1 MKKDQY
7 FNLEVNL
14 LNDDN
19 IAGMMSELDAA
30 EALGIYVML
39 LLHLRT
45 KDNYEASCT
54 PLLLRAFA
62 RRYDLELDMLEKV
75 LHDYNL
81 FEVDEERQTF
91 RAPYLD
97 RVMQRLEE
105 KWRMDTE
112 NGKKGGRPK
121 KRAKCAETPATKGRK
136 PNETQERREE
146 EKIGIAA
153 VVNNSS
159 NTLAGGAADA
169 ATVVEEIPAMAAT
182 GNSGTAESSGIR
194 GTSEITVIPETEE
207 KISATGTSRVSEIT
221 GDSGSSGSSRVSE
234 ITGDSGSS
242 GSSRASEIMGAS
254 GSSRSS
260 RASEITGASE
270 SSRTSRTSETSEV
283 RTASS
288 VPVERGMRIRAV
300 DEEGQQPLQPVLSW
314 EVLVDRLADSRLY
327 MELAGQRSGLG
338 RLFIDHQ
345 QQIIGLFKKH
355 ILLYG
360 KEGGLLFFEDVKR
373 YFSNYIAAGSPTCRM
388 LREELM
394 REIKERESRDVSRFE
409 SIVDGKRMYLGRLI
423 PDSAPPRPDNSA
435 VWDDAHKRWGH

>member
-146 EKIGIAA
+146 EKIGITP

-169 ATVVEEIPAMAAT
+169 ATVVAEIPAAAAT
-182 GNSGTAESSGIR
+182 GTSGSSGASESSR
-194 GTSEITVIPETEE
+194 TSRASEMTVIPETEE
-207 KISATGTSRVSEIT
+207 KISA
-221 GDSGSSGSSRVSE
+221 
-234 ITGDSGSS
+234 
-242 GSSRASEIMGAS
+242 AAAS
-254 GSSRSS
+254 G
-260 RASEITGASE
+260 
-270 SSRTSRTSETSEV
+270 TSEV

-288 VPVERGMRIRAV
+288 VPVGRGMRIRAV

-314 EVLVDRLADSRLY
+314 ETLVDRLADSRLY

-360 KEGGLLFFEDVKR
+360 KESGLLFFEDVKR

-409 SIVDGKRMYLGRLI
+409 SVVDGKRMYLGRLI

>member
-62 RRYDLELDMLEKV
+62 RRHDLELDMLEKV

-146 EKIGIAA
+146 EKIGITP

-169 ATVVEEIPAMAAT
+169 AMVVAEIPAAAAT
-182 GNSGTAESSGIR
+182 GNSG
-194 GTSEITVIPETEE
+194 
-207 KISATGTSRVSEIT
+207 
-221 GDSGSSGSSRVSE
+221 
-234 ITGDSGSS
+234 
-242 GSSRASEIMGAS
+242 
-254 GSSRSS
+254 
-260 RASEITGASE
+260 
-270 SSRTSRTSETSEV
+270 TSETSEV

-288 VPVERGMRIRAV
+288 VPVGRGMRIRAV

-314 EVLVDRLADSRLY
+314 ETLVDRLADSRLY

-360 KEGGLLFFEDVKR
+360 KESGLLFFEDVKR

-409 SIVDGKRMYLGRLI
+409 SVVDGKRMYLGRLI
-423 PDSAPPRPDNSA
+423 PDSTPPSCRVLA
-435 VWDDAHKRWGH
+435 VRCRE

>member
-146 EKIGIAA
+146 EKIGITP

-169 ATVVEEIPAMAAT
+169 ATVVAEIPAAAAT
-182 GNSGTAESSGIR
+182 GNSGNSGASESSR
-194 GTSEITVIPETEE
+194 TSRTSGMTVIPETEE
-207 KISATGTSRVSEIT
+207 KISATGTS
-221 GDSGSSGSSRVSE
+221 
-234 ITGDSGSS
+234 
-242 GSSRASEIMGAS
+242 
-254 GSSRSS
+254 
-260 RASEITGASE
+260 
-270 SSRTSRTSETSEV
+270 ETSEV

-288 VPVERGMRIRAV
+288 VPVGRGMRIRAV

-314 EVLVDRLADSRLY
+314 ETLVDRLADSRLY

-360 KEGGLLFFEDVKR
+360 KESGLLFFEDVKR

-409 SIVDGKRMYLGRLI
+409 SVVDGKRMYLGRLI

>member
-62 RRYDLELDMLEKV
+62 RRHDLELDMLEKV

-146 EKIGIAA
+146 EKIGITP

-159 NTLAGGAADA
+159 NTLAGGATDA
-169 ATVVEEIPAMAAT
+169 AMVVAEIPAAAAT
-182 GNSGTAESSGIR
+182 GDSGSSESSR
-194 GTSEITVIPETEE
+194 TSRASEMTVIPETEE
-207 KISATGTSRVSEIT
+207 KISA
-221 GDSGSSGSSRVSE
+221 
-234 ITGDSGSS
+234 
-242 GSSRASEIMGAS
+242 AAAS
-254 GSSRSS
+254 G
-260 RASEITGASE
+260 
-270 SSRTSRTSETSEV
+270 TSEV

-288 VPVERGMRIRAV
+288 VPVGRGMRIRAV

-314 EVLVDRLADSRLY
+314 ETLVDRLADSRLY

-360 KEGGLLFFEDVKR
+360 KESGLLFFEDVKR

-409 SIVDGKRMYLGRLI
+409 SVVDGKRMYLGRLI
-423 PDSAPPRPDNSA
+423 PNSAPPRPDNSA

>member
-146 EKIGIAA
+146 EKIGITP

-169 ATVVEEIPAMAAT
+169 ATVVTGIPATAAM
-182 GNSGTAESSGIR
+182 GNSGAAESSGIK
-194 GTSEITVIPETEE
+194 GTSGMTVIPETEE
-207 KISATGTSRVSEIT
+207 KIYVTGT
-221 GDSGSSGSSRVSE
+221 
-234 ITGDSGSS
+234 
-242 GSSRASEIMGAS
+242 SRASEITGAL
-254 GSSRSS
+254 GSSGTS
-260 RASEITGASE
+260 RASEITGALGSSGTSRTSEITGASE
-270 SSRTSRTSETSEV
+270 SSGTSRTSETSEV

-314 EVLVDRLADSRLY
+314 EALVDRLADSRLY

-394 REIKERESRDVSRFE
+394 REIKERESKDVSRFE

>member
-62 RRYDLELDMLEKV
+62 RRHDLELDMLEKV

-146 EKIGIAA
+146 EKIGITT

-169 ATVVEEIPAMAAT
+169 ATVVAEIPAAGAT
-182 GNSGTAESSGIR
+182 GNSE
-194 GTSEITVIPETEE
+194 
-207 KISATGTSRVSEIT
+207 
-221 GDSGSSGSSRVSE
+221 
-234 ITGDSGSS
+234 
-242 GSSRASEIMGAS
+242 
-254 GSSRSS
+254 SSRS
-260 RASEITGASE
+260 SE
-270 SSRTSRTSETSEV
+270 SSRTSRASEMTVIPEPEEKISASGTSGTSEV

-288 VPVERGMRIRAV
+288 VPVGRGMRIRAV

-314 EVLVDRLADSRLY
+314 ETLVDRLADSRLY

-360 KEGGLLFFEDVKR
+360 KESGLLFFEDVKR

-409 SIVDGKRMYLGRLI
+409 SVVDGKRMYLGRLI

>member
-62 RRYDLELDMLEKV
+62 RRHDLELDMLEKV

-146 EKIGIAA
+146 EKIGITP

-169 ATVVEEIPAMAAT
+169 ATVVAEIPAAAAT
-182 GNSGTAESSGIR
+182 GTSGSSGASESSR
-194 GTSEITVIPETEE
+194 TSRTSGMTVIPETEE
-207 KISATGTSRVSEIT
+207 KISA
-221 GDSGSSGSSRVSE
+221 SGS
-234 ITGDSGSS
+234 
-242 GSSRASEIMGAS
+242 
-254 GSSRSS
+254 
-260 RASEITGASE
+260 
-270 SSRTSRTSETSEV
+270 SETSEV

-288 VPVERGMRIRAV
+288 VPVGRGMRIRAV

-314 EVLVDRLADSRLY
+314 ETLVDRLADSRLY

-360 KEGGLLFFEDVKR
+360 KESGLLFFEDVKR

-409 SIVDGKRMYLGRLI
+409 SVVDGKRMYLGRLI

>member
-30 EALGIYVML
+30 EALDIYVML

-62 RRYDLELDMLEKV
+62 RRHDLELDMLEKV

-146 EKIGIAA
+146 EKIGITP

-169 ATVVEEIPAMAAT
+169 ATVVAEIPAAAAT
-182 GNSGTAESSGIR
+182 GNSGSSGASESSR
-194 GTSEITVIPETEE
+194 TSRTSEMTVIPETEE
-207 KISATGTSRVSEIT
+207 KISA
-221 GDSGSSGSSRVSE
+221 SGS
-234 ITGDSGSS
+234 
-242 GSSRASEIMGAS
+242 
-254 GSSRSS
+254 
-260 RASEITGASE
+260 
-270 SSRTSRTSETSEV
+270 SETSEV

-288 VPVERGMRIRAV
+288 VPVGRGMRIRAV

-314 EVLVDRLADSRLY
+314 ETLVDRLADSRLY

-360 KEGGLLFFEDVKR
+360 KESGLLFFEDVKR

-409 SIVDGKRMYLGRLI
+409 SVVDGKRMYLGRLI

>member
-62 RRYDLELDMLEKV
+62 RRHDLELDMLEKV

-146 EKIGIAA
+146 EKIGITP

-169 ATVVEEIPAMAAT
+169 AMVVAEIPAAAAT
-182 GNSGTAESSGIR
+182 GNSGSSESSR
-194 GTSEITVIPETEE
+194 TSRTSEMTVIPETEE
-207 KISATGTSRVSEIT
+207 KISA
-221 GDSGSSGSSRVSE
+221 SGS
-234 ITGDSGSS
+234 
-242 GSSRASEIMGAS
+242 
-254 GSSRSS
+254 
-260 RASEITGASE
+260 
-270 SSRTSRTSETSEV
+270 SETSEV

-288 VPVERGMRIRAV
+288 VPVGRGMRIRAV

-314 EVLVDRLADSRLY
+314 ETLVDRLADSRLY

-360 KEGGLLFFEDVKR
+360 KESGLLFFEDVKR

-409 SIVDGKRMYLGRLI
+409 SVVDGKRMYLGRLI

>member
-62 RRYDLELDMLEKV
+62 RRHDLELDMLEKV

-146 EKIGIAA
+146 EKIGITP

-169 ATVVEEIPAMAAT
+169 AMVVAEIPAAAAT
-182 GNSGTAESSGIR
+182 GNSGAAESSGIK
-194 GTSEITVIPETEE
+194 GTSGMTVIPETEE
-207 KISATGTSRVSEIT
+207 KISATGTSRASEIT
-221 GDSGSSGSSRVSE
+221 GDSGSSGTSR
-234 ITGDSGSS
+234 T
-242 GSSRASEIMGAS
+242 SEIMGAS
-254 GSSRSS
+254 GSS
-260 RASEITGASE
+260 G
-270 SSRTSRTSETSEV
+270 TSRTSETSEV

-314 EVLVDRLADSRLY
+314 EALVDRLADSRLY

-360 KEGGLLFFEDVKR
+360 KESGLLFFEDVKR

-394 REIKERESRDVSRFE
+394 REIKERESKDVSRFE

>member
-146 EKIGIAA
+146 EKIGITP

-169 ATVVEEIPAMAAT
+169 ATVVEE
-182 GNSGTAESSGIR
+182 NS
-194 GTSEITVIPETEE
+194 
-207 KISATGTSRVSEIT
+207 
-221 GDSGSSGSSRVSE
+221 
-234 ITGDSGSS
+234 
-242 GSSRASEIMGAS
+242 
-254 GSSRSS
+254 
-260 RASEITGASE
+260 GASE
-270 SSRTSRTSETSEV
+270 SSRSSRISETSEV

-394 REIKERESRDVSRFE
+394 REIKERESKDVSRFE

-435 VWDDAHKRWGH
+435 V

>member
-75 LHDYNL
+75 LRDYNL

-146 EKIGIAA
+146 EKIGITP

-159 NTLAGGAADA
+159 NTPAGEAADA
-169 ATVVEEIPAMAAT
+169 ATVVEEIPATAAT
-182 GNSGTAESSGIR
+182 GNSG
-194 GTSEITVIPETEE
+194 
-207 KISATGTSRVSEIT
+207 
-221 GDSGSSGSSRVSE
+221 
-234 ITGDSGSS
+234 
-242 GSSRASEIMGAS
+242 
-254 GSSRSS
+254 
-260 RASEITGASE
+260 ASE
-270 SSRTSRTSETSEV
+270 SLGTSGISETTEITETSRTSRTSETSEV

-360 KEGGLLFFEDVKR
+360 KESGLLFFEDVKR

-394 REIKERESRDVSRFE
+394 REIKERESKDVSRFE

>member
-146 EKIGIAA
+146 EKIGITP

-169 ATVVEEIPAMAAT
+169 ATVVEE
-182 GNSGTAESSGIR
+182 NSGASGI
-194 GTSEITVIPETEE
+194 SEITVIPETEE
-207 KISATGTSRVSEIT
+207 KIYVTGI
-221 GDSGSSGSSRVSE
+221 
-234 ITGDSGSS
+234 
-242 GSSRASEIMGAS
+242 
-254 GSSRSS
+254 S

-270 SSRTSRTSETSEV
+270 SSGTSRASVITGASESSRSSRISETSEV

-360 KEGGLLFFEDVKR
+360 KESGLLFFEDVKR

-394 REIKERESRDVSRFE
+394 QEIKERESKDVSRFE

>member
-62 RRYDLELDMLEKV
+62 RRYDLELGMLEKV

-146 EKIGIAA
+146 EKIGITP

-169 ATVVEEIPAMAAT
+169 ATVVEGIPAMAAT
-182 GNSGTAESSGIR
+182 GNSGAAESSR
-194 GTSEITVIPETEE
+194 ASGTSEIMVIPETEE
-207 KISATGTSRVSEIT
+207 KIYVTGTSR
-221 GDSGSSGSSRVSE
+221 
-234 ITGDSGSS
+234 
-242 GSSRASEIMGAS
+242 ASK
-254 GSSRSS
+254 
-260 RASEITGASE
+260 ITGA
-270 SSRTSRTSETSEV
+270 SETSEV

>member
-62 RRYDLELDMLEKV
+62 RRHDLELDMLEKV

-146 EKIGIAA
+146 EKIGITP

-169 ATVVEEIPAMAAT
+169 AMVVAEIPAAAAT
-182 GNSGTAESSGIR
+182 GTSGSSGASESSR
-194 GTSEITVIPETEE
+194 TSRASEMTVIPETEE
-207 KISATGTSRVSEIT
+207 KISA
-221 GDSGSSGSSRVSE
+221 
-234 ITGDSGSS
+234 
-242 GSSRASEIMGAS
+242 AAAS
-254 GSSRSS
+254 G
-260 RASEITGASE
+260 
-270 SSRTSRTSETSEV
+270 TSEV

-288 VPVERGMRIRAV
+288 VPVGRGMRIRAV

-314 EVLVDRLADSRLY
+314 ETLVDRLADSRLY

-360 KEGGLLFFEDVKR
+360 KESGLLFFEDVKR

-409 SIVDGKRMYLGRLI
+409 SVVDGKRMYLGRLI
-423 PDSAPPRPDNSA
+423 PDIAPPRPDNSA

>member
-62 RRYDLELDMLEKV
+62 RRHDLELDMLEKV

-146 EKIGIAA
+146 EKIGITP

-169 ATVVEEIPAMAAT
+169 ATVVAEIPAAGT
-182 GNSGTAESSGIR
+182 SRTSGSSESSR
-194 GTSEITVIPETEE
+194 TSRASEMTVIPETEE
-207 KISATGTSRVSEIT
+207 KISATG
-221 GDSGSSGSSRVSE
+221 
-234 ITGDSGSS
+234 
-242 GSSRASEIMGAS
+242 AS
-254 GSSRSS
+254 G
-260 RASEITGASE
+260 
-270 SSRTSRTSETSEV
+270 TSETSEV

-288 VPVERGMRIRAV
+288 VPVGRGMRIRAV

-314 EVLVDRLADSRLY
+314 ETLVDRLADSRLY

-360 KEGGLLFFEDVKR
+360 KESGLLFFEDVKR

-409 SIVDGKRMYLGRLI
+409 SVVDGKRMYLGRLI

>member
-62 RRYDLELDMLEKV
+62 RRHDLELDMLEKV

-121 KRAKCAETPATKGRK
+121 KRAKCAETPPPKGENPTKPKRGEK
-136 PNETQERREE
+136 RR
-146 EKIGIAA
+146 
-153 VVNNSS
+153 
-159 NTLAGGAADA
+159 
-169 ATVVEEIPAMAAT
+169 
-182 GNSGTAESSGIR
+182 R
-194 GTSEITVIPETEE
+194 
-207 KISATGTSRVSEIT
+207 
-221 GDSGSSGSSRVSE
+221 
-234 ITGDSGSS
+234 
-242 GSSRASEIMGAS
+242 
-254 GSSRSS
+254 
-260 RASEITGASE
+260 
-270 SSRTSRTSETSEV
+270 
-283 RTASS
+283 
-288 VPVERGMRIRAV
+288 
-300 DEEGQQPLQPVLSW
+300 
-314 EVLVDRLADSRLY
+314 
-327 MELAGQRSGLG
+327 
-338 RLFIDHQ
+338 
-345 QQIIGLFKKH
+345 
-355 ILLYG
+355 
-360 KEGGLLFFEDVKR
+360 
-373 YFSNYIAAGSPTCRM
+373 
-388 LREELM
+388 
-394 REIKERESRDVSRFE
+394 
-409 SIVDGKRMYLGRLI
+409 
-423 PDSAPPRPDNSA
+423 
-435 VWDDAHKRWGH
+435 

>member
-62 RRYDLELDMLEKV
+62 RRHDLELDMLEKV

-146 EKIGIAA
+146 EKIGITP

-169 ATVVEEIPAMAAT
+169 ATVVAEIPAAAAT
-182 GNSGTAESSGIR
+182 GNSGSSGASESSR
-194 GTSEITVIPETEE
+194 TSRTSEMTVIPETEE
-207 KISATGTSRVSEIT
+207 KISA
-221 GDSGSSGSSRVSE
+221 SG
-234 ITGDSGSS
+234 
-242 GSSRASEIMGAS
+242 
-254 GSSRSS
+254 
-260 RASEITGASE
+260 
-270 SSRTSRTSETSEV
+270 TSETSEV

-288 VPVERGMRIRAV
+288 VPVGRGMRIRAV

-314 EVLVDRLADSRLY
+314 ETLVDRLADSRLY

-360 KEGGLLFFEDVKR
+360 KESGLLFFEDVKR

-409 SIVDGKRMYLGRLI
+409 SVVDGKRMYLGRLI

>member
-62 RRYDLELDMLEKV
+62 RRHDLELDMLEKV

-146 EKIGIAA
+146 EKIGITP

-169 ATVVEEIPAMAAT
+169 ATVVAEIPAAGT
-182 GNSGTAESSGIR
+182 SRTSGSSESSG
-194 GTSEITVIPETEE
+194 TSRASEMTVIPETEE
-207 KISATGTSRVSEIT
+207 KISATG
-221 GDSGSSGSSRVSE
+221 
-234 ITGDSGSS
+234 
-242 GSSRASEIMGAS
+242 AS
-254 GSSRSS
+254 G
-260 RASEITGASE
+260 
-270 SSRTSRTSETSEV
+270 TSETSEV

-288 VPVERGMRIRAV
+288 VPVGRGMRIRAV

-314 EVLVDRLADSRLY
+314 ETLVDRLADSRLY

-360 KEGGLLFFEDVKR
+360 KESGLLFFEDVKR

-409 SIVDGKRMYLGRLI
+409 SVVDGKRMYLGRLI

>member
-62 RRYDLELDMLEKV
+62 RRHDLELDMLEKV

-146 EKIGIAA
+146 EKIGITP

-169 ATVVEEIPAMAAT
+169 VTVVAEIPAAAAT
-182 GNSGTAESSGIR
+182 GNSGSSRASESSR
-194 GTSEITVIPETEE
+194 TSRTSEMTVIPETEE
-207 KISATGTSRVSEIT
+207 KISATGTS
-221 GDSGSSGSSRVSE
+221 
-234 ITGDSGSS
+234 
-242 GSSRASEIMGAS
+242 
-254 GSSRSS
+254 
-260 RASEITGASE
+260 
-270 SSRTSRTSETSEV
+270 ETSEV

-288 VPVERGMRIRAV
+288 VPVGRGMRIRAV

-314 EVLVDRLADSRLY
+314 ETLVDRLADSRLY

-360 KEGGLLFFEDVKR
+360 KESGLLFFEDVKR

-409 SIVDGKRMYLGRLI
+409 SVVDGKRMYLGRLI

>member
-146 EKIGIAA
+146 EKIGITP

-169 ATVVEEIPAMAAT
+169 ATVVEE
-182 GNSGTAESSGIR
+182 NSGASGI
-194 GTSEITVIPETEE
+194 SEITVIPETEE
-207 KISATGTSRVSEIT
+207 KIYVTGI
-221 GDSGSSGSSRVSE
+221 
-234 ITGDSGSS
+234 
-242 GSSRASEIMGAS
+242 
-254 GSSRSS
+254 S
-260 RASEITGASE
+260 RASEITGASGSSGTSRTSVITGASE
-270 SSRTSRTSETSEV
+270 SSRSSRISETSEV

-394 REIKERESRDVSRFE
+394 REIKERESKDVSRFE

>member
-62 RRYDLELDMLEKV
+62 RRHDLELDMLEKV

-146 EKIGIAA
+146 EKIGITP

-169 ATVVEEIPAMAAT
+169 ATVVAEIPAAAAT
-182 GNSGTAESSGIR
+182 GNSGSSRSSESSR
-194 GTSEITVIPETEE
+194 TSRTSEMTVIPETEE
-207 KISATGTSRVSEIT
+207 KISA
-221 GDSGSSGSSRVSE
+221 
-234 ITGDSGSS
+234 
-242 GSSRASEIMGAS
+242 AAAS
-254 GSSRSS
+254 G
-260 RASEITGASE
+260 
-270 SSRTSRTSETSEV
+270 TSEV

-288 VPVERGMRIRAV
+288 VLVGRGMRIRAV

-314 EVLVDRLADSRLY
+314 ETLVDRLADSRLY

-360 KEGGLLFFEDVKR
+360 KESGLLFFEDVKR

-409 SIVDGKRMYLGRLI
+409 SVVDGKRMYLGRLI

>member
-62 RRYDLELDMLEKV
+62 RRHDLELDMLEKV

-146 EKIGIAA
+146 EKIGITP

-169 ATVVEEIPAMAAT
+169 ATVVAEIPAAGAT
-182 GNSGTAESSGIR
+182 GNSGSSRASESSR
-194 GTSEITVIPETEE
+194 TSRTSEMTVIPETEE
-207 KISATGTSRVSEIT
+207 KISA
-221 GDSGSSGSSRVSE
+221 
-234 ITGDSGSS
+234 
-242 GSSRASEIMGAS
+242 AAAS
-254 GSSRSS
+254 G
-260 RASEITGASE
+260 
-270 SSRTSRTSETSEV
+270 TSEV

-288 VPVERGMRIRAV
+288 VPVGRGMRIRAV

-314 EVLVDRLADSRLY
+314 ETLVDRLADSRLY

-360 KEGGLLFFEDVKR
+360 KESGLLFFEDVKR

-409 SIVDGKRMYLGRLI
+409 SVVDGKRMYLGRLI

>member
-1 MKKDQY
+1 MIII
-7 FNLEVNL
+7 F
-14 LNDDN
+14 
-19 IAGMMSELDAA
+19 
-30 EALGIYVML
+30 
-39 LLHLRT
+39 
-45 KDNYEASCT
+45 
-54 PLLLRAFA
+54 
-62 RRYDLELDMLEKV
+62 
-75 LHDYNL
+75 
-81 FEVDEERQTF
+81 FEVDEEPQTF

-146 EKIGIAA
+146 EKIGITP

-169 ATVVEEIPAMAAT
+169 ATVVAGIPATAAT
-182 GNSGTAESSGIR
+182 GNSGAAESSGIR

-207 KISATGTSRVSEIT
+207 KISATGTSRA
-221 GDSGSSGSSRVSE
+221 SE

-254 GSSRSS
+254 GSSRTS
-260 RASEITGASE
+260 RA
-270 SSRTSRTSETSEV
+270 SETSEV

-288 VPVERGMRIRAV
+288 VPVGRGMRIRAV

-314 EVLVDRLADSRLY
+314 ETLVRPACRLTLVYGVGGA
-327 MELAGQRSGLG
+327 AFRSGTAFY
-338 RLFIDHQ
+338 RPSAADYRSVQ
-345 QQIIGLFKKH
+345 KH

-373 YFSNYIAAGSPTCRM
+373 YFLQLYRCRIAYLPYAARRVDAGNQGAGEQGCEP
-388 LREELM
+388 
-394 REIKERESRDVSRFE
+394 F
-409 SIVDGKRMYLGRLI
+409 
-423 PDSAPPRPDNSA
+423 
-435 VWDDAHKRWGH
+435 

>member
-62 RRYDLELDMLEKV
+62 RRHDLELDMLEKV

-146 EKIGIAA
+146 EKIGITP

-169 ATVVEEIPAMAAT
+169 ATVVAEIPAAGAT
-182 GNSGTAESSGIR
+182 GNSESSR
-194 GTSEITVIPETEE
+194 
-207 KISATGTSRVSEIT
+207 
-221 GDSGSSGSSRVSE
+221 
-234 ITGDSGSS
+234 
-242 GSSRASEIMGAS
+242 
-254 GSSRSS
+254 
-260 RASEITGASE
+260 ASE
-270 SSRTSRTSETSEV
+270 SSRTSRSSESSRTSRASEMTVIPEPEEKISASGTSEV

-288 VPVERGMRIRAV
+288 VPVGRGMRIRAV

-314 EVLVDRLADSRLY
+314 ETLVDRLADSRLY

-360 KEGGLLFFEDVKR
+360 KESGLLFFEDVKR

-409 SIVDGKRMYLGRLI
+409 SVVDGKRMYLGRLI

>member
-62 RRYDLELDMLEKV
+62 RRHDLELDMLEKV

-146 EKIGIAA
+146 EKIGITP

-159 NTLAGGAADA
+159 NTFAGGAADA
-169 ATVVEEIPAMAAT
+169 ATVVAEIPAAAAT
-182 GNSGTAESSGIR
+182 GNSGSSRASESSR
-194 GTSEITVIPETEE
+194 TSGSSESSRTSKASEMTVIPETEE
-207 KISATGTSRVSEIT
+207 KISATGTS
-221 GDSGSSGSSRVSE
+221 G
-234 ITGDSGSS
+234 
-242 GSSRASEIMGAS
+242 
-254 GSSRSS
+254 
-260 RASEITGASE
+260 
-270 SSRTSRTSETSEV
+270 TSEV

-288 VPVERGMRIRAV
+288 VPVGRGMRIRAV

-314 EVLVDRLADSRLY
+314 ETLVDRLADSRLY

-360 KEGGLLFFEDVKR
+360 KESGLLFFEDVKR

-409 SIVDGKRMYLGRLI
+409 SVVDGKRMYLGRLI

>member
-62 RRYDLELDMLEKV
+62 RRHDLELDMLEKV

-146 EKIGIAA
+146 EKIGITP

-169 ATVVEEIPAMAAT
+169 AMVVA
-182 GNSGTAESSGIR
+182 
-194 GTSEITVIPETEE
+194 ETEE
-207 KISATGTSRVSEIT
+207 KISA
-221 GDSGSSGSSRVSE
+221 SGS
-234 ITGDSGSS
+234 
-242 GSSRASEIMGAS
+242 
-254 GSSRSS
+254 
-260 RASEITGASE
+260 
-270 SSRTSRTSETSEV
+270 SETSEV

-288 VPVERGMRIRAV
+288 VPVGRGMRIRAV

-314 EVLVDRLADSRLY
+314 ETLVDRLADSRLY
-327 MELAGQRSGLG
+327 MELAGQRSGVG

-360 KEGGLLFFEDVKR
+360 KESGLLFFEDVKR

-409 SIVDGKRMYLGRLI
+409 SVVDGKRMYLGRLI

>member
-146 EKIGIAA
+146 EKIGITP

-169 ATVVEEIPAMAAT
+169 AMVVAEIPAAAAT
-182 GNSGTAESSGIR
+182 GNSGSSGASESSR
-194 GTSEITVIPETEE
+194 TSRTSEMTVIPETEE
-207 KISATGTSRVSEIT
+207 KISATGTS
-221 GDSGSSGSSRVSE
+221 
-234 ITGDSGSS
+234 
-242 GSSRASEIMGAS
+242 
-254 GSSRSS
+254 
-260 RASEITGASE
+260 
-270 SSRTSRTSETSEV
+270 ETSEV

-288 VPVERGMRIRAV
+288 VPVGRGMRIRAV

-314 EVLVDRLADSRLY
+314 ETLVDRLADSRLY

-409 SIVDGKRMYLGRLI
+409 SVVDGKRMYLGRLI

>member
-45 KDNYEASCT
+45 KDNYEASFT

-146 EKIGIAA
+146 EKIGITP

-169 ATVVEEIPAMAAT
+169 AMVVAEIPAAAAT
-182 GNSGTAESSGIR
+182 GTSGNSGASESSR
-194 GTSEITVIPETEE
+194 TSRTSEMTVIPETEE
-207 KISATGTSRVSEIT
+207 KISATGS
-221 GDSGSSGSSRVSE
+221 
-234 ITGDSGSS
+234 
-242 GSSRASEIMGAS
+242 
-254 GSSRSS
+254 
-260 RASEITGASE
+260 
-270 SSRTSRTSETSEV
+270 SETSEV

-288 VPVERGMRIRAV
+288 VPVGRGMRIRAV

-314 EVLVDRLADSRLY
+314 ETLVDRLADSRLY

-360 KEGGLLFFEDVKR
+360 KESGLLFFEDVKR

-409 SIVDGKRMYLGRLI
+409 SVVDGKRMYLGRLI

>member
-146 EKIGIAA
+146 EKIGITP

-159 NTLAGGAADA
+159 NTPAGGAADA
-169 ATVVEEIPAMAAT
+169 ATVVTGIPETAAT
-182 GNSGTAESSGIR
+182 GNSGAAESSGIK
-194 GTSEITVIPETEE
+194 GTSGMTVIPETEE
-207 KISATGTSRVSEIT
+207 KISATGTSRTSEIT
-221 GDSGSSGSSRVSE
+221 G
-234 ITGDSGSS
+234 
-242 GSSRASEIMGAS
+242 AS
-254 GSSRSS
+254 GTSRT
-260 RASEITGASE
+260 SEITGASE
-270 SSRTSRTSETSEV
+270 STGTSRTSETSEV

-314 EVLVDRLADSRLY
+314 EALVDRLADSRLY

-394 REIKERESRDVSRFE
+394 REIKERESKDVSRFE

>member
-62 RRYDLELDMLEKV
+62 RRHDLELDMLEKV

-146 EKIGIAA
+146 EKIGITP

-169 ATVVEEIPAMAAT
+169 ATVVAEIPAAGAT
-182 GNSGTAESSGIR
+182 GNSESSR
-194 GTSEITVIPETEE
+194 
-207 KISATGTSRVSEIT
+207 
-221 GDSGSSGSSRVSE
+221 
-234 ITGDSGSS
+234 
-242 GSSRASEIMGAS
+242 
-254 GSSRSS
+254 
-260 RASEITGASE
+260 ASE
-270 SSRTSRTSETSEV
+270 SSRTSRSSESSRTSRASGSSETSEV

-288 VPVERGMRIRAV
+288 VPVGRGMRIRAV

-314 EVLVDRLADSRLY
+314 ETLVDRLADSRLY

-360 KEGGLLFFEDVKR
+360 KESGLLFFEDVKR

-409 SIVDGKRMYLGRLI
+409 SVVDGKRMYLGRLI

>member
-62 RRYDLELDMLEKV
+62 RRHDLELDMLEKV

-146 EKIGIAA
+146 EKIGITP

-169 ATVVEEIPAMAAT
+169 ATVVAEIPAAGAT
-182 GNSGTAESSGIR
+182 GNSESSR
-194 GTSEITVIPETEE
+194 ASEMTVIPETEE
-207 KISATGTSRVSEIT
+207 KISASGTS
-221 GDSGSSGSSRVSE
+221 G
-234 ITGDSGSS
+234 
-242 GSSRASEIMGAS
+242 
-254 GSSRSS
+254 
-260 RASEITGASE
+260 
-270 SSRTSRTSETSEV
+270 TSEV

-288 VPVERGMRIRAV
+288 VPVGRGMRIRAV

-314 EVLVDRLADSRLY
+314 ETLVDRLADSRLY

-360 KEGGLLFFEDVKR
+360 KESGLLFFEDVKR
-373 YFSNYIAAGSPTCRM
+373 YFSNYIAAGSPTYRM

-409 SIVDGKRMYLGRLI
+409 SVVDGKRMYLGRLI

>member
-30 EALGIYVML
+30 EVLGIYVML

-62 RRYDLELDMLEKV
+62 RRHDLELDMLEKV

-146 EKIGIAA
+146 EKIGITP

-169 ATVVEEIPAMAAT
+169 ATVVAEIPAAGAT
-182 GNSGTAESSGIR
+182 GNSGSSRTSGSSGSSESSR
-194 GTSEITVIPETEE
+194 TSRTSEMTVIPETEE
-207 KISATGTSRVSEIT
+207 KISA
-221 GDSGSSGSSRVSE
+221 SG
-234 ITGDSGSS
+234 
-242 GSSRASEIMGAS
+242 
-254 GSSRSS
+254 
-260 RASEITGASE
+260 
-270 SSRTSRTSETSEV
+270 TSETSEV

-288 VPVERGMRIRAV
+288 VPVGRGMRIRAV

-314 EVLVDRLADSRLY
+314 ETLVDRLADSRLY

-360 KEGGLLFFEDVKR
+360 KESGLLFFEDVKR

-409 SIVDGKRMYLGRLI
+409 SVVDGKRMYLGRLI

>member
-146 EKIGIAA
+146 EKIGITP

-169 ATVVEEIPAMAAT
+169 AMVVAEIPAAAAT
-182 GNSGTAESSGIR
+182 GNSGSSGASESSR
-194 GTSEITVIPETEE
+194 TSRTSEMTVIPETEE
-207 KISATGTSRVSEIT
+207 KISATGTS
-221 GDSGSSGSSRVSE
+221 
-234 ITGDSGSS
+234 
-242 GSSRASEIMGAS
+242 
-254 GSSRSS
+254 
-260 RASEITGASE
+260 
-270 SSRTSRTSETSEV
+270 ETSEV

-288 VPVERGMRIRAV
+288 VPVGRGMRIRAV

-314 EVLVDRLADSRLY
+314 ETLVDPLAESRLY

-360 KEGGLLFFEDVKR
+360 KESGLLFFEDVKR

-409 SIVDGKRMYLGRLI
+409 SVVDGKRMYLGRLI

>member
-62 RRYDLELDMLEKV
+62 RRHDLELDMLEKV

-136 PNETQERREE
+136 PNETQERRDE
-146 EKIGIAA
+146 EKIGITP

-169 ATVVEEIPAMAAT
+169 AMVVA
-182 GNSGTAESSGIR
+182 
-194 GTSEITVIPETEE
+194 ETEE
-207 KISATGTSRVSEIT
+207 KISA
-221 GDSGSSGSSRVSE
+221 SGS
-234 ITGDSGSS
+234 
-242 GSSRASEIMGAS
+242 
-254 GSSRSS
+254 
-260 RASEITGASE
+260 
-270 SSRTSRTSETSEV
+270 SETSEV

-288 VPVERGMRIRAV
+288 VPVGRGMRIRAV

-314 EVLVDRLADSRLY
+314 ETLVDRLADSRLY

-360 KEGGLLFFEDVKR
+360 KESGLLFFEDVKR

-409 SIVDGKRMYLGRLI
+409 SVVDGKRMYLGRLI

>member
-62 RRYDLELDMLEKV
+62 RRHDLELDMLEKV

-146 EKIGIAA
+146 EKIGITP

-169 ATVVEEIPAMAAT
+169 ATVVAEIPAAGAT
-182 GNSGTAESSGIR
+182 GNSE
-194 GTSEITVIPETEE
+194 
-207 KISATGTSRVSEIT
+207 
-221 GDSGSSGSSRVSE
+221 
-234 ITGDSGSS
+234 
-242 GSSRASEIMGAS
+242 
-254 GSSRSS
+254 SSRS
-260 RASEITGASE
+260 SE
-270 SSRTSRTSETSEV
+270 SSRTSRASEMTVIPEPEEKISASGTSEV

-288 VPVERGMRIRAV
+288 VPVGRGMRIRAV

-314 EVLVDRLADSRLY
+314 ETLVDRLADSRLY

-360 KEGGLLFFEDVKR
+360 KESGLLFFEDVKR

-409 SIVDGKRMYLGRLI
+409 SVVDGKRMYLGRLI

>member
-62 RRYDLELDMLEKV
+62 RRHDLELDMLEKV

-146 EKIGIAA
+146 EKIGITP

-169 ATVVEEIPAMAAT
+169 AMVVA
-182 GNSGTAESSGIR
+182 
-194 GTSEITVIPETEE
+194 ETEE
-207 KISATGTSRVSEIT
+207 KISA
-221 GDSGSSGSSRVSE
+221 SGS
-234 ITGDSGSS
+234 
-242 GSSRASEIMGAS
+242 
-254 GSSRSS
+254 
-260 RASEITGASE
+260 
-270 SSRTSRTSETSEV
+270 SETSEV

-288 VPVERGMRIRAV
+288 VPVGRGMRIRAV

-314 EVLVDRLADSRLY
+314 ETLVDRLADSRLY

-360 KEGGLLFFEDVKR
+360 KESGLLFFEDVKR

-409 SIVDGKRMYLGRLI
+409 SVVDGKRMYLGRLI
-423 PDSAPPRPDNSA
+423 PNSAPPRPDNSA

>member
-62 RRYDLELDMLEKV
+62 RRHDLELDMLEKV

-146 EKIGIAA
+146 EKIGITP

-169 ATVVEEIPAMAAT
+169 ATVVAEIPAAGAT
-182 GNSGTAESSGIR
+182 GNSGSSRASESSRTSGSSESSR
-194 GTSEITVIPETEE
+194 TSRTSEMTVIPETEE
-207 KISATGTSRVSEIT
+207 KISA
-221 GDSGSSGSSRVSE
+221 
-234 ITGDSGSS
+234 
-242 GSSRASEIMGAS
+242 AAAS
-254 GSSRSS
+254 G
-260 RASEITGASE
+260 
-270 SSRTSRTSETSEV
+270 TSEV

-288 VPVERGMRIRAV
+288 VPVGRGMRIRAV

-314 EVLVDRLADSRLY
+314 ETLVDRLADSRLY

-360 KEGGLLFFEDVKR
+360 KESGLLFFEDVKR

-409 SIVDGKRMYLGRLI
+409 SVVDGKRMYLGRLI

>member
-62 RRYDLELDMLEKV
+62 RRHDLELDMLEKV

-146 EKIGIAA
+146 EKIGITP

-169 ATVVEEIPAMAAT
+169 AMVVAEIPAAAAT
-182 GNSGTAESSGIR
+182 GTSGNSGASESSR
-194 GTSEITVIPETEE
+194 TSRTSEMTVIPETEE
-207 KISATGTSRVSEIT
+207 KISATGS
-221 GDSGSSGSSRVSE
+221 
-234 ITGDSGSS
+234 
-242 GSSRASEIMGAS
+242 
-254 GSSRSS
+254 
-260 RASEITGASE
+260 
-270 SSRTSRTSETSEV
+270 SETSEV

-288 VPVERGMRIRAV
+288 VPVGRGMRIRAV

-314 EVLVDRLADSRLY
+314 ETLVDRLADSRLY

-360 KEGGLLFFEDVKR
+360 KESGLLFFEDVKR

-409 SIVDGKRMYLGRLI
+409 SVVDGKRMYLGRLI

>member
-62 RRYDLELDMLEKV
+62 RRHDLELDMLEKV

-136 PNETQERREE
+136 PNETHERREE
-146 EKIGIAA
+146 EKIGITP

-169 ATVVEEIPAMAAT
+169 AMVVA
-182 GNSGTAESSGIR
+182 
-194 GTSEITVIPETEE
+194 ETEE
-207 KISATGTSRVSEIT
+207 KISA
-221 GDSGSSGSSRVSE
+221 SGS
-234 ITGDSGSS
+234 
-242 GSSRASEIMGAS
+242 
-254 GSSRSS
+254 
-260 RASEITGASE
+260 
-270 SSRTSRTSETSEV
+270 SETSEV

-288 VPVERGMRIRAV
+288 VPVGRGMRIRAV

-314 EVLVDRLADSRLY
+314 ETLVDRLADSRLY

-360 KEGGLLFFEDVKR
+360 KESGLLFFEDVKR

-409 SIVDGKRMYLGRLI
+409 SVVDGKRMYLGRLI